1 MERTRSTEQFN
12 NSATEMQDGGIKFV
26 EDVYDA
32 DEIIRLFEAG
42 RFDIAIAK
50 FEGSPK
56 LNEIAKNYVGGQHAA

>member
-1 MERTRSTEQFN
+1 
-12 NSATEMQDGGIKFV
+12 MQDGGIKFV